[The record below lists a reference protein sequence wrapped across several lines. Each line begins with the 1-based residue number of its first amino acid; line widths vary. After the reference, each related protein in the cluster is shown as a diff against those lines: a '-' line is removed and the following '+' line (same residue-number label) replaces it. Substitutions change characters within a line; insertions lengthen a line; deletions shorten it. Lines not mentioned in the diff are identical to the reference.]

1 MRSSLQNRFSEVK
14 AIIVDD
20 ISMVSNALLYI
31 HLHLVDFFA
40 CQKNIEKNF
49 SHCSCECLTIATIKG
64 KTSICRIYIMQC
76 FKIAELREELNY
88 CGALHIFA
96 ENVPANIH
104 NITMLESIEN
114 ELYSIQAI
122 DDRPK
127 NVPLSKIEQ
136 VFDQNHREIGGFA
149 GVL

>member
-1 MRSSLQNRFSEVK
+1 
-14 AIIVDD
+14 
-20 ISMVSNALLYI
+20 
-31 HLHLVDFFA
+31 
-40 CQKNIEKNF
+40 
-49 SHCSCECLTIATIKG
+49 
-64 KTSICRIYIMQC
+64 MQC

-122 DDRPK
+122 DD
-127 NVPLSKIEQ
+127 
-136 VFDQNHREIGGFA
+136 
-149 GVL
+149 